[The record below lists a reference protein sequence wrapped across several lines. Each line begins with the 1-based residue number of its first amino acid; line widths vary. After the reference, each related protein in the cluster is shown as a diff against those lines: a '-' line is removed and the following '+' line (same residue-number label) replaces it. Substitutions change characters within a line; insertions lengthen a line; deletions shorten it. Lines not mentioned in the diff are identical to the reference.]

1 MSSAAVSSLRSTEAR
16 QYTYNKTS
24 EMSNNTTRSAQSGSY
39 QSIPAFDYE
48 HLQPMDG
55 VVYTTLKLPPII
67 GFEARISP
75 RPLANSSQVP
85 TPVSAPIN
93 RPVQES
99 QVPVPRL
106 PAQTPAS
113 PLPWPPEEAVKLFN
127 LRQSAMTWEGI
138 YSHFPGQDH
147 GEIKRQYEICCLEK
161 KRDAAGERRARDDAM
176 IAELRR
182 QGFDKVTWTD
192 Y

>member
-1 MSSAAVSSLRSTEAR
+1 MFLLVPYISTNIFQALRSAAVNSLRSTEAR

-24 EMSNNTTRSAQSGSY
+24 KMLNNPTKSAQSGSS

-67 GFEARISP
+67 GFETHISP
-75 RPLANSSQVP
+75 RPRANSSQVP
-85 TPVSAPIN
+85 APVSAPIN

-99 QVPVPRL
+99 QVPVHRL

-113 PLPWPPEEAVKLFN
+113 PLPWPSEEALKLFN
-127 LRQSAMTWEGI
+127 LR
-138 YSHFPGQDH
+138 
-147 GEIKRQYEICCLEK
+147 
-161 KRDAAGERRARDDAM
+161 
-176 IAELRR
+176 
-182 QGFDKVTWTD
+182 
-192 Y
+192 